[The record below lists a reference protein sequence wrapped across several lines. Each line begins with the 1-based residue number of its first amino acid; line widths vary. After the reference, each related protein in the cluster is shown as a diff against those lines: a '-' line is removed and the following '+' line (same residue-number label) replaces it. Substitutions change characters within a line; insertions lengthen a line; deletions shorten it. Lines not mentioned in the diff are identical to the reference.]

1 MQEKQVAP
9 YRGADGSLAAPVQLQ
24 SVLSGG
30 VLTLALDR
38 EAVRNAIDAGLA
50 SEMQQ
55 VLEAAARDPDVRVVV
70 LKGQGDGFCAGLD
83 AAHDADPGGVD
94 THSPD
99 GVLAVLHHCRSRLLP
114 LMPQPV
120 IAMVHGYCA
129 GEALGL
135 VEACDIAYAAHDTV
149 FVASTAETGAALSAS
164 TAKSMSRSMAP
175 RAASF
180 HALSGR
186 PFDGPEAER
195 AGLVTRSVPA
205 GELQAEVDALA
216 AELAAKDPLALRFTK
231 ETLLHVGSMDW
242 DAVLDFNAAKFAQL
256 KALQAGRPSTRA
268 ALVESFLAGKSKPGL
283 GG

>member
-1 MQEKQVAP
+1 M
-9 YRGADGSLAAPVQLQ
+9 
-24 SVLSGG
+24 
-30 VLTLALDR
+30 LTLALDR
-38 EAVRNAIDAGLA
+38 PRQRNAIDGALA
-50 SEMQQ
+50 VEMQQ
-55 VLEAAARDPDVRVVV
+55 VLEAASRDPNVRVVV
-70 LKGQGDGFCAGLD
+70 LRGQGDGFSAGID
-83 AAHDADPGGVD
+83 TEHDADPDGTA
-94 THSPD
+94 THSPA
-99 GVLAVLHHCRSRLLP
+99 GVSAVLYHCRSRLLP

-120 IAMVHGYCA
+120 IAMVHGFCA

-149 FVASTAETGAALSAS
+149 FVASTAQTGRALSAS
-164 TAKSMSRSMAP
+164 DAKALSRRMT
-175 RAASF
+175 RRGAAF

-186 PFDGPEAER
+186 PFDGHEAER

-205 GELQAEVDALA
+205 GELQAQTDALA